1 MSIAIMTRLFKAK
14 LGSTSRKMLAIRL
27 GDFADD
33 EGRGIWPSVA
43 RLATE
48 TELSERTVQRLL
60 QDFVTEGLLIVVKEG
75 GSGRGNST
83 RYDFD
88 MAALERLAANNNS
101 PIKGDTMSPLES
113 DRVTSTTDKGDTDD
127 SLGCHHVTQTVI
139 EPLDKPS
146 IEREARECEGKKSQ
160 SETLPPEDNR
170 NSAAFEKR
178 VMRLCT
184 GKGFFSG
191 EWQDWSV
198 GASFSW
204 ICDRFAE
211 LSPQERL
218 EAEKWRDAYLL
229 SAASR
234 KKAPQAIGNFFKG
247 RVWTGLDPALF
258 AELER
263 ARAAEATKIA
273 PVRKLSAPYGKMWG
287 AARMAELLA
296 GAKPVTRPSRF
307 IESMIRQGG
316 EVGAKYHREW
326 LMKAGYPVVVD
337 MHEAAKARRGFI
349 VDERFNSVIDRMEQ
363 VLVDSEYWHKWRE
376 LHEQKGWL
384 WFDENDLPDWVWFP
398 AGGADSLH
406 EFEAALQ
413 GLDK

>member
-14 LGSTSRKMLAIRL
+14 LGSASRKMLAIRL

-88 MAALERLAANNNS
+88 LDALERIAANNNS
-101 PIKGDTMSPLES
+101 PIKGDTMSPLEG
-113 DRVTSTTDKGDTDD
+113 DRVTSTTDKGDIDD

-146 IEREARECEGKKSQ
+146 IEREARECEQ
-160 SETLPPEDNR
+160 EE
-170 NSAAFEKR
+170 NSADEISTDDPAKFEKR
-178 VMRLCT
+178 VKKIAHDT
-184 GKGFFSG
+184 QWHNWAKSPT
-191 EWQDWSV
+191 EWTVQQFAKLTD
-198 GASFSW
+198 AE
-204 ICDRFAE
+204 RAEAE
-211 LSPQERL
+211 LRAVAYSDHCGKKVVALGVYFRDRKWTDLPVSVVQAL
-218 EAEKWRDAYLL
+218 EADE
-229 SAASR
+229 
-234 KKAPQAIGNFFKG
+234 
-247 RVWTGLDPALF
+247 
-258 AELER
+258 
-263 ARAAEATKIA
+263 ARASG
-273 PVRKLSAPYGKMWG
+273 VRKMAAPYGKMWG

-326 LMKAGYPVVVD
+326 LMRAGYPVVVD
-337 MHEAAKARRGFI
+337 MHDTAKARRGFI
-349 VDERFNSVIDRMEQ
+349 VDERFLSVLDRMEQ
-363 VLVDSEYWHKWRE
+363 VNMGSERWNKWRE

-384 WFDENDLPDWVWFP
+384 WFDESDLPDWIWFP
-398 AGGADSLH
+398 AGGADNLH